1 MGGAAVRTIRRA
13 PQGQVVPD
21 DQGPFLRPDDDP
33 ARLTRANK
41 VVLGVFFAILVILVL
56 GSLVQL
62 PYAIMSPGPITNTL
76 GDQTIDGKSQPLIAV
91 DGLPTYPTEGSL
103 DFTTVRVEGG
113 PGFPVDAW
121 DVLQAWID
129 PTRDVLPVDEVFD
142 PKVTEEQVAE
152 ENAVQMAGSQEEATA
167 VALRATGAD
176 VPAHIVVSD
185 ITDSSKAEGI
195 LKKGDRI
202 ERIDDQ
208 VITDSQSVR
217 DALQRVDP
225 GAAVTIEVT
234 RGGKT
239 ETLEVPTI
247 EGQSGRTALGILLGL
262 DHDFPAT
269 VKINAGQVGGPSAG
283 LMFALGIYDKLTP
296 GPLTGDKQIAGTGTI
311 ADDGSVGPIG
321 GIKQKL
327 AGARGGGADY
337 FLAPADNCSEV
348 VGNVPDGLEVF
359 KVTTFDD
366 ARTAVQ
372 AIAEDR
378 TGSLPRC

>member
-1 MGGAAVRTIRRA
+1 LFR
-13 PQGQVVPD
+13 Q
-21 DQGPFLRPDDDP
+21 DDDP
-33 ARLTRANK
+33 ARLTRGNK
-41 VVLGVFFAILVILVL
+41 AVLALFFATLAILVL
-56 GSLVQL
+56 GSLVHL

-76 GDQTIDGKSQPLIAV
+76 GDQTIDGKSQPLITI
-91 DGLPTYPTEGSL
+91 DDLPTYPTEGSL
-103 DFTTVRVEGG
+103 DFTTVRVDGG

-121 DVLQAWID
+121 DLLQAWID
-129 PTRDVLPVDEVFD
+129 PTRDVLPVDEVYD
-142 PKVTEEQVAE
+142 PTVTEEEVAE
-152 ENAVQMAGSQEEATA
+152 ENAVLMAGSQEEATA

-185 ITDSSKAEGI
+185 ITDSSKAAGI

-202 ERIDDQ
+202 ESIDGQ
-208 VITDSQSVR
+208 AVTDSQSVR
-217 DALQRVDP
+217 DALQRVEP
-225 GAAVTIEVT
+225 GAEVT
-234 RGGKT
+234 MEVERGGKT
-239 ETLEVPTI
+239 ETLQVPTI
-247 EGQSGRTALGILLGL
+247 EGQKGRTALGILLGL

-269 VKINAGQVGGPSAG
+269 VKINAGHVGGPSAG

-296 GPLTGDKQIAGTGTI
+296 GPLTGDKDIAGTGTI

-327 AGARGGGADY
+327 AGARAGGADY

-348 VGNVPDGLEVF
+348 VGNIPDGLAVF
-359 KVTTFDD
+359 KVTSFDD